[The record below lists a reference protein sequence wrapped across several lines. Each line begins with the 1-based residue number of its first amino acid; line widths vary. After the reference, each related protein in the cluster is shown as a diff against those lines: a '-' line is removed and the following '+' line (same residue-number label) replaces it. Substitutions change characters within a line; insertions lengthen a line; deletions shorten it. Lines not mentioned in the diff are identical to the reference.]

1 MYFPSVLFL
10 DLTGKSSKQVVDI
23 VGRIADE
30 KESITVPVRMKVLS
44 HSENGEHMPDL
55 WPWLREG
62 VGTAVCDCDV
72 SDIKGKS
79 LLALKITEASSARI
93 SNNGWRAASKSFF
106 LPCL

>member
-10 DLTGKSSKQVVDI
+10 DLTVKSSKQAVDI

-55 WPWLREG
+55 GLGLEK
-62 VGTAVCDCDV
+62 VQEQQYVTVM
-72 SDIKGKS
+72 
-79 LLALKITEASSARI
+79 
-93 SNNGWRAASKSFF
+93 
-106 LPCL
+106 